1 MEQELTK
8 VKDLTPGSK
17 QVNVLAKVV
26 SVSEPKEIPSR
37 YGGEGRKVAE
47 AIIGDETGT
56 IVLSLWQE
64 QIGTVAPGDVVL
76 IGNGYI
82 SLVRGHMHLNVGKY
96 GSLTK
101 STESVD
107 EVNTS
112 VDMSAQEYEQPRREF
127 RGRRNFNK
135 GRDRDNSRRRF

>member
-26 SVSEPKEIPSR
+26 SVGEPKEIPSR
-37 YGGEGRKVAE
+37 FGGEGRKVAE
-47 AIIGDETGT
+47 AVIGDETGT

-101 STESVD
+101 STESVG
-107 EVNTS
+107 EVNTT
-112 VDMSAQEYEQPRREF
+112 VDMSAQEYEQERREY
-127 RGRRNFNK
+127 RGRRNFN
-135 GRDRDNSRRRF
+135 RNRDNNRRRF